1 MHDMPQFPPSAPHKT
16 VLVVVEEPAV
26 RELISASLRHA
37 GFVPMQA
44 ASAQD
49 GRRLVGEV
57 RPDVIVI
64 DMDSPATADASFA
77 LALSAADPSRPVSTV
92 MVTADPGRTCGP
104 DGPACG
110 ASLCVAK
117 PFSPRELVGLI
128 TQHLRPAP
136 PPRQPVQRSAR
147 KQLQVGPLELD
158 TERLRLAVRR
168 DGRTQ
173 TIDLAPVEVKLL
185 HWLMQ
190 HPDLTQGREQIVA
203 AVWGEGSWVEPRTV
217 DQNVKRLRRCLQEV
231 GAGDLVK
238 TVRGVGYRL
247 DSTPSRTAPRG
258 R

>member
-1 MHDMPQFPPSAPHKT
+1 
-16 VLVVVEEPAV
+16 
-26 RELISASLRHA
+26 
-37 GFVPMQA
+37 
-44 ASAQD
+44 
-49 GRRLVGEV
+49 
-57 RPDVIVI
+57 
-64 DMDSPATADASFA
+64 
-77 LALSAADPSRPVSTV
+77 
-92 MVTADPGRTCGP
+92 
-104 DGPACG
+104 
-110 ASLCVAK
+110 
-117 PFSPRELVGLI
+117 
-128 TQHLRPAP
+128 
-136 PPRQPVQRSAR
+136 
-147 KQLQVGPLELD
+147 VGPLELD

-185 HWLMQ
+185 HCLMQ
-190 HPDLTQGREQIVA
+190 HADRTQDREQIVA